1 MINPAEG
8 YFASPNPA
16 SVLLAGPIAW
26 RAGPD
31 GLAVARF
38 GFADFNSGLATNA
51 RTSAKQM
58 LGWVFPVVNG
68 NSAVRVC
75 RGQRYV
81 RPGVGV
87 TMMAAG
93 DYWAR
98 FLAGAMAG
106 AVVYASTV
114 DGTAISGQSANVEA
128 TRWYVATDC
137 GPGGLAIISTTS
149 RVTS

>member
-8 YFASPNPA
+8 YFARPNPA
-16 SVLLAGPIAW
+16 SVLLAGPSAF

-31 GLAVARF
+31 GVAVARF
-38 GFADFNSGLATNA
+38 GFADYATCMVTNA
-51 RTSAKQM
+51 RTNAKQ
-58 LGWVFPVVNG
+58 LLAWVFPVING
-68 NSAVRVC
+68 TSALRLS
-75 RGQRYV
+75 RGQRYA
-81 RPGVGV
+81 RPGVGL
-87 TMMAAG
+87 TLMQGG

-98 FLAGAMAG
+98 FIYGAQAG

-114 DGTAISGQSANVEA
+114 DGHAISGQSDAAEA

>member
-16 SVLLAGPIAW
+16 SVLLAGPIAF
-26 RAGPD
+26 RAGAD
-31 GLAVARF
+31 GVAVARF
-38 GFADFNSGLATNA
+38 GFADYNSGLVENA
-51 RTSAKQM
+51 RTNAAQS
-58 LGWVFPVVNG
+58 LGWVFPVING
-68 NSAVRVC
+68 TSAIRVA
-75 RGQRYV
+75 RGQRYA
-81 RPGVGV
+81 RPGVGL
-87 TMMAAG
+87 TLMRAG

-98 FLAGAMAG
+98 FVGGAMAG
-106 AVVYASTV
+106 AIVYASTV
-114 DGTAISGQSANVEA
+114 DGRAISGESDAAEA

>member
-1 MINPAEG
+1 MTPAVEG
-8 YFASPNPA
+8 YFASRNPA
-16 SVLLAGPIAW
+16 SVLLAGPVAW
-26 RAGPD
+26 RAGND

-38 GFADFNSGLATNA
+38 GFADSNSGLVDNA
-51 RTSAKQM
+51 RSNAKQT
-58 LGWVFPVVNG
+58 LGFIFPAVNG
-68 NSAVRVC
+68 NSAVRVW

-87 TMMAAG
+87 TVMQAG
-93 DYWAR
+93 DYWVR
-98 FLAGAMAG
+98 FLSGAQAG

-114 DGTAISGQSANVEA
+114 DGTAISGNSVGAEA
-128 TRWYVATDC
+128 TRWFVVTDT